1 MIKNFVGFVA
11 LAVIGFNL
19 NIPAQAVRVSNN
31 DIVCSFKYQVGNNP
45 WIIDGTGGTTRAQA
59 RHFQTLVIQRLE
71 RQASET
77 GQDFQVIYMGC
88 EDPYGPD

>member
-1 MIKNFVGFVA
+1 MIKNLLGLVA
-11 LAVIGFNL
+11 LAFIGFNL

-45 WIIDGTGGTTRAQA
+45 WRLDSTGGTTRAQA
-59 RHFQTLVIQRLE
+59 RNFQTLVIQRLE

-77 GQDFQVIYMGC
+77 GQDFQFINLGC
-88 EDPYGPD
+88 EDPYGAN